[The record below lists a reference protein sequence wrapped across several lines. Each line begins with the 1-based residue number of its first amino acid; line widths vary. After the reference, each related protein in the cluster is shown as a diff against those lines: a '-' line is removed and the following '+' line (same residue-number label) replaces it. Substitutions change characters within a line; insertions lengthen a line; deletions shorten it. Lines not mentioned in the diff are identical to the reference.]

1 MKKDISI
8 HSTSDGWR
16 GWMAD
21 SFTFDFV
28 ERIATPIGRYI
39 LKHEGTEVFVG
50 YDTRFL
56 GLEFAKRAGQVLSQL
71 GMKVFISSKPIPTPM
86 VSFRVNQKKMICGIT
101 ITASHNPYYYNGI
114 KVRMGYGGAPN
125 EEFTLDIQNLMNSQ
139 ATIAI
144 RENCDLQEDDP
155 LNDYCQ
161 KLRTIIDWEAFTNRP
176 LKIAVDTMHGTTKG
190 VLKEVLRGSK
200 SEVSEIHADLDPYF
214 GGVAPEPME
223 SNTQKLQRFISG
235 GKCDLGIAHDGD
247 GDRIMAIIPE
257 AGYLSPHDVA
267 VALLW
272 YLARMRKQTGI
283 VVGSVTMSK
292 RLSRVAA
299 YLGLDYKEV
308 PIGFR
313 NACEI
318 MRNEKVLIA
327 GEENGGIGFG
337 FYLPE
342 RDATLAAALLSEA
355 EIVHKGGINGILKE
369 VRKVAGE
376 SGFSRLNLKLSV
388 PPAVVMEKLKR
399 EVPEKLVGQAVSKTS
414 EVDGLKLF
422 LESGDWVNIRAAGTE
437 ELLRIYAESS
447 DKKKALAIAET
458 TEKIIKKIEGGE
470 K

>member
-1 MKKDISI
+1 MDKINLR
-8 HSTSDGWR
+8 STSDGWR
-16 GWMAD
+16 GKIAD

-28 ERIATPIGRYI
+28 ERITTAIGSYI
-39 LKHEGTEVFVG
+39 LKHGGTETFVG

-56 GLEFAKRAGQVLSQL
+56 GFGFAERAGQVLSQFGL
-71 GMKVFISSKPIPTPM
+71 NTIISSKPIPTPM
-86 VSFRVNQKKMICGIT
+86 VSFRANQKKMICGIT

-161 KLRTIIDWEAFTNRP
+161 KLRTIIDREAFSDRP

-190 VLKEVLRGSK
+190 ILKEVLRGSK
-200 SEVSEIHADLDPYF
+200 SEVLEIHTDLDPYF

-223 SNTQKLQRFISG
+223 SNTQELRKLVSS

-247 GDRIMAIIPE
+247 GDRIMAIIPG

-272 YLARMRKQTGI
+272 YLARMRKQAGI
-283 VVGSVTMSK
+283 IVGSVTMSK
-292 RLSRVAA
+292 QLSRVAD
-299 YLGLDYKEV
+299 YLGLVYKEV

-342 RDATLAAALLSEA
+342 RDATLAAVLLSEA
-355 EIVHKGGINGILKE
+355 EIVYEGGINGVLKE
-369 VRKVAGE
+369 VKKVAGE

-388 PPAVVMEKLKR
+388 PPTVVMEKLKR
-399 EVPEKLVGQAVSKTS
+399 EAPEKLAGQAVSKTS

-447 DKKKALAIAET
+447 NKKKALAIAEA
-458 TEKIIKKIEGGE
+458 TEKIIKQIEGDE
-470 K
+470 R

>member
-1 MKKDISI
+1 MRKINLR
-8 HSTSDGWR
+8 TSDGWR
-16 GWMAD
+16 GKIAD

-28 ERIATPIGRYI
+28 ERVAMAIGSYI
-39 LKHEGTEVFVG
+39 LKHGGTETFVG

-56 GLEFAKRAGQVLSQL
+56 GFEFAKQAGQVLSQFGL
-71 GMKVFISSKPIPTPM
+71 NVFISSKPIPTPI
-86 VSFRVNQKKMICGIT
+86 VSFRINQKEMICGIT

-139 ATIAI
+139 ADITI
-144 RENCDLQEDDP
+144 RENSDLQEDTP

-161 KLRTIIDWEAFTNRP
+161 KLQVIIDWEVFTGRS

-190 VLKEVLRGSK
+190 ILKKVLWGSK
-200 SEVSEIHADLDPYF
+200 SEIFEINADLDPYF

-223 SNTQKLQRFISG
+223 SNTQELQRLVSG

-247 GDRIMAIIPE
+247 GDRIMAVIPE
-257 AGYLSPHDVA
+257 IGYLSPHDV
-267 VALLW
+267 VVVLLW

-283 VVGSVTMSK
+283 IVGSVTMSK
-292 RLSRVAA
+292 RLSRVAD
-299 YLGLDYKEV
+299 YLGLAYREV

-355 EIVHKGGINGILKE
+355 EIAYKGGINGILKE
-369 VRKVAGE
+369 IKKVAGE

-388 PPAVVMEKLKR
+388 PPTFVMERLKK
-399 EVPEKLVGQAVSKTS
+399 EAPEKLAGQAVSKTS

-447 DKKKALAIAET
+447 DKKKALTIAET
-458 TEKIIKKIEGGE
+458 TEEIIKKIEGGE
-470 K
+470 R

>member
-1 MKKDISI
+1 MGKINLR
-8 HSTSDGWR
+8 STSDGWR
-16 GWMAD
+16 GKIAD

-28 ERIATPIGRYI
+28 ERITMAIGSYI
-39 LKHEGTEVFVG
+39 LKHGGTETFVG

-56 GLEFAKRAGQVLSQL
+56 GFGFAERAGQVLSQFEL
-71 GMKVFISSKPIPTPM
+71 NAIISSKPIPTPM

-190 VLKEVLRGSK
+190 ILKEVLRGSK

-223 SNTQKLQRFISG
+223 NNTQKLQRFISG

-299 YLGLDYKEV
+299 YLGLDYKEA

-355 EIVHKGGINGILKE
+355 EIVHEGGINGILKE

-388 PPAVVMEKLKR
+388 PPTVVMEKLKR
-399 EVPEKLVGQAVSKTS
+399 EVPEKLAGQTVSKTS

-447 DKKKALAIAET
+447 DKKKALTIAEA
-458 TEKIIKKIEGGE
+458 TEEIIKKIEGGE